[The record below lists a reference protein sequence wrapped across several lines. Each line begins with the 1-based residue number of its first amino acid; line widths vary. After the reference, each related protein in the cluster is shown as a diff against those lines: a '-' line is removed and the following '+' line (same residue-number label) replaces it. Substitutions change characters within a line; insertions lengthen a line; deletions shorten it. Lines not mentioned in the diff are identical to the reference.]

1 VDELARVK
9 ELISRHSGDGVTRTA
24 RPGVSVLRRA
34 EGHLAHRHFRA
45 VTSMTPIQIQKQIR
59 PHEARA
65 RLLAEPGD
73 VTDAGF
79 AVGYDSASQF
89 SREYPRVFG
98 VPPSRDA
105 LALRKSAVLP

>member
-1 VDELARVK
+1 MDELARVT
-9 ELISRHSGDGVTRTA
+9 ELISRHSGEGVTRTA
-24 RPGVSVLRRA
+24 LPSVSVLRAPRA
-34 EGHLAHRHFRA
+34 HRAHRHFRA

-98 VPPSRDA
+98 VPRSRDA
-105 LALRKSAVLP
+105 LALGRVAVLP